1 MARTRRIKSG
11 GKVGTTIQH
20 NPFVSFFTGKTNP
33 GGGKSRKARRSSRKA
48 RRSSRKSRGGTTRAR
63 KKGGS
68 SLMNQIAAMSESV
81 KSSNK
86 STAQNAAVHDSS
98 PKNSY

>member
-1 MARTRRIKSG
+1 MVRTRRRRKSG
-11 GKVGTTIQH
+11 GKVGHTIQH
-20 NPFVSFFTGKTNP
+20 NPFVSFFTGRTNP
-33 GGGKSRKARRSSRKA
+33 GGGKSRKA

-68 SLMNQIAAMSESV
+68 SLTSQIAAMSESV

>member
-33 GGGKSRKARRSSRKA
+33 GGGKSRKA

>member
-20 NPFVSFFTGKTNP
+20 NPFVSFFTGRTNP
-33 GGGKSRKARRSSRKA
+33 GGGKSRKA